1 MSNSPN
7 IPTTTA
13 SANLTVTNSTSADI
27 SKINPIPRTPS
38 RWQTYQR
45 LLNYL
50 KPYWW
55 AIGLVIVGFAL
66 NAATELGV
74 AKLMQ
79 YIIDAITQNNR
90 HYMNV
95 FPFLIVSLFVFRG
108 LGSFLGNYYSALI
121 SRNLVYSL
129 RIEVFK
135 KLLTLPSQFFLQHSA
150 GTLSAKLIFDV
161 EQVTAA
167 GTDTLKTLLRD
178 GLTVAALLGFLL
190 YSNWRLSLILFAVLP
205 PIMGLVRYAS
215 KRFRKLS
222 KAIQASMGEVSH
234 ITNEVITGYQVVKNY
249 GGQATELARFN
260 HASQNNLTKGLK
272 VVVTN
277 SINTPII
284 QLLMAAAMSI
294 IVWLALRP
302 EVLGDTTAG
311 EFIAYIGAA
320 GLLSK
325 PVKNLT
331 DVNQGLQKGLAAAD
345 SIFSL
350 LDETPEVDN
359 GALSPVLTGNIAF
372 DNVSVIYAD
381 GKKALDSVSLTIEAG
396 ETVALVGRSGAGKTT
411 LVNTLMRAINP
422 DSGTILFDGVPI
434 DEIALTSLR
443 AQIASVNQQVVLF
456 NTTIANNI
464 GYGELN
470 QLPREAVIKAAKA
483 AYAHE
488 FIEKMPKGY
497 DSMIGSDGLQL
508 SGGQRQRLS
517 IARALLK
524 NAPILILDEA
534 TSALDNESEFF
545 IQKALETVMQ
555 GRTTIVIAHRLT
567 TIQNADK
574 IVVMDNG
581 KIIEVGNHDSLIAQH
596 GVYAQLYERRFSED
610 DNFNPNDTL
619 WEKH

>member
-1 MSNSPN
+1 M
-7 IPTTTA
+7 
-13 SANLTVTNSTSADI
+13 V
-27 SKINPIPRTPS
+27 
-38 RWQTYQR
+38 
-45 LLNYL
+45 
-50 KPYWW
+50 
-55 AIGLVIVGFAL
+55 
-66 NAATELGV
+66 
-74 AKLMQ
+74 
-79 YIIDAITQNNR
+79 
-90 HYMNV
+90 
-95 FPFLIVSLFVFRG
+95 
-108 LGSFLGNYYSALI
+108 
-121 SRNLVYSL
+121 
-129 RIEVFK
+129 K
-135 KLLTLPSQFFLQHSA
+135 K
-150 GTLSAKLIFDV
+150 
-161 EQVTAA
+161 
-167 GTDTLKTLLRD
+167 
-178 GLTVAALLGFLL
+178 
-190 YSNWRLSLILFAVLP
+190 
-205 PIMGLVRYAS
+205 
-215 KRFRKLS
+215 
-222 KAIQASMGEVSH
+222 
-234 ITNEVITGYQVVKNY
+234 Y

-260 HASQNNLTKGLK
+260 HAAQNNLTKGLK

-325 PVKNLT
+325 PIKNLT

-345 SIFSL
+345 SIFAL

-359 GALSPVLTGNIAF
+359 GTLSPVLTGTVAF
-372 DNVSVIYAD
+372 DNISVVYAD
-381 GKKALDSVSLTIEAG
+381 GKKALDSVSLTIQAG

-434 DEIALTSLR
+434 DEITLASLR

-488 FIEKMPKGY
+488 FIEKMPNGY

-545 IQKALETVMQ
+545 IQKALETVMH

-596 GVYAQLYERRFSED
+596 GVYAQLYERRFNEN
-610 DNFNPNDTL
+610 DNSNSNPNDSL
-619 WEKH
+619 WEKQ